1 MKASYFACMGYAGR
15 DEFPPDWPVAP
26 AYQDS
31 TITMRSYD
39 EGMDECE
46 LAEEV
51 GFDWLSLSEHHYS
64 GNRMTPNPAVMAA
77 AVAQRC
83 RRARIALLGQLLPI
97 INPVR
102 AAEEIGMLDNLTV
115 GRLVVAFMRGVVS
128 EDQVYDLN
136 PAEGRERLVEG
147 MDLVL
152 KALTE
157 PQPFSW
163 EGRYYR
169 YRTVSVWPKPVQQPL
184 PPVIVA
190 TRSEDA
196 LSYAALNRLGVGISY
211 DPVEATAR
219 VTERYVQLCRDAG
232 WEPEPDQIVYRGG
245 ICLAET
251 DREAEAVMDGLEARG
266 VQRGLAVGPSLSRAI
281 ASARAG
287 EAFDKGRIF
296 AADSGTP
303 AGRGLR
309 GMVGFVGSP
318 DTVAAQ
324 LKAFHDQAGVGV
336 VDLAFQQ
343 PGITHE
349 QVLRGIELFGRE
361 VLPQI
366 KEFQAGRGSPHHDAD
381 QSSWGGETADTQVRE
396 E

>member
-1 MKASYFACMGYAGR
+1 MKASYFACMGYARR

-31 TITMRSYD
+31 MITMRSYD

-83 RRARIALLGQLLPI
+83 SRARIALLGQLLPI

-102 AAEEIGMLDNLTV
+102 AAEEIGMLDNLTG

-169 YRTVSVWPKPVQQPL
+169 YRTVSVWPKPVQQPT

-190 TRSEDA
+190 TRSDDA
-196 LSYAALNRLGVGISY
+196 LQYAASNRLGVGISY
-211 DPVEATAR
+211 DPVDATAR
-219 VTERYVQLCRDAG
+219 VTERYVELCRGAG

-266 VQRGLAVGPSLSRAI
+266 VQRGLAVGPTLSRAI

-287 EAFDKGRIF
+287 EAFDGRRIF

-318 DTVAAQ
+318 DTVASQ

-349 QVLRGIELFGRE
+349 QVMRGIDLFGRE
-361 VLPQI
+361 VLPQMR
-366 KEFQAGRGSPHHDAD
+366 EF
-381 QSSWGGETADTQVRE
+381 
-396 E
+396 